1 MSLRQ
6 DFELV
11 FTSGTTTVLYI
22 DPTELAGLFPDAT
35 YMEIYELVH
44 LFSLEA
50 AQLLDLAAGEE
61 VPPAARDY
69 VLAATACSLS
79 RLYDL
84 SGIGSGG
91 DGAFRLGDLSVE
103 SARSG
108 GSPSVLTRANA
119 ATWCEL
125 AAVLR
130 EELVAGRTG
139 ATIKAI
145 VKGANYANPMP
156 CRGIRE
162 KEDMPMTVWADSIGR
177 GGLDWTRQ

>member
-1 MSLRQ
+1 MSLRK

-11 FTSGTTTVLYI
+11 FSSGASGVLYI
-22 DPTELAGLFPDAT
+22 DPSEVVGMFPDAS
-35 YMEIYELVH
+35 YMEIYELIN
-44 LFSLEA
+44 LYSLEA
-50 AQLLDLAAGEE
+50 AQLVKLDAGDD
-61 VPPAARDY
+61 VPPAVRDY
-69 VLAATACSLS
+69 VLAATACALS

-108 GSPSVLTRANA
+108 GSPGTITRATA
-119 ATWCEL
+119 STWCEL

-130 EELVAGRTG
+130 DEIITGRTG
-139 ATIKAI
+139 ASIRAI
-145 VKGANYANPMP
+145 VKGLAYPNPIP

-162 KEDMPMTVWADSIGR
+162 KEDMPMTVWADDPTR
-177 GGLDWTRQ
+177 GGLDWTRS